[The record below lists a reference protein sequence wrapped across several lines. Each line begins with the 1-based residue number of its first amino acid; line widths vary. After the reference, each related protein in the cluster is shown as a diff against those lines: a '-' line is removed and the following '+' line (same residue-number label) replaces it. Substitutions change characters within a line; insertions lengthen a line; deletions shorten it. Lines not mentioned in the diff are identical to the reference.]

1 MGRKALVRG
10 CGKSGQVL
18 FGRQGLSARNSGEN
32 WANGV
37 EIREWEWGQADIAW
51 AHYSELQVRQER

>member
-1 MGRKALVRG
+1 M
-10 CGKSGQVL
+10 L

-32 WANGV
+32 WASGV

-51 AHYSELQVRQER
+51 AHYSAGKTGEVRGSGQRV